1 MRGDYCCPVEATKA
15 HQLQIRFLCKQ
26 NLEKFRQPPIFSRPY
41 LSQIAPEEY
50 LQRINRFVS
59 FLDPGNVKIAA
70 AMKRYGLR
78 NLQLIADKTKIPRP
92 TVHARVSKLEKAG
105 LLRTW
110 IHPNY
115 AKLGLVR
122 AMVLLTTKPGREL
135 LAPEA
140 LRIPG
145 YWLRLIRCMGGC
157 NGYYSTHAIPFE
169 KRWDFEQYL
178 EKIVASGIA
187 TEYRILWL
195 GEAKSPLPDFGYYD
209 AKKKTWTLDWPKWLE
224 ELAAKPL
231 QTQRKDIVLSGTFDK
246 KDLIILKEL
255 VKDGRTKLTQLAH
268 LLEMTVPA
276 VKYRFDNLARS
287 GFIREYVIDML
298 PFAPEI
304 SDLYEMILDFKTKE
318 GLFHG
323 EKVLA
328 TLPIVRTLS
337 RVEGSNSI
345 AVRMYLPRIQSNNLF
360 TLLSVLSRTDVLTGF
375 TYVLLDPMTIR
386 TQTFAYKSY
395 EDRLGWHYDNMEYF
409 EELRKVSSA
418 FDKEDGM
425 RVTFQN
431 ASVPIFQ

>member
-1 MRGDYCCPVEATKA
+1 
-15 HQLQIRFLCKQ
+15 
-26 NLEKFRQPPIFSRPY
+26 

-50 LQRINRFVS
+50 LERINRFVS
-59 FLDPGNVKIAA
+59 FLDPGNIRIAT
-70 AMKRYGLR
+70 AMKKYGLR
-78 NLQLIADKTKIPRP
+78 NLQVIADKTRIPRP
-92 TVHARVSKLEKAG
+92 TVHARVSKLEKKG
-105 LLRTW
+105 FLRTW

-122 AMVLLTTKPGREL
+122 AMVLLTTKPGKEL

-145 YWLRLIRCMGGC
+145 YWLRLIRCMGDC

-187 TEYRILWL
+187 SQYRVLWL
-195 GEAKSPLPDFGYYD
+195 GEAKSPLPDFSYYD
-209 AKKKTWTLDWPKWLE
+209 ARKKIWNFDWPRWLE
-224 ELAAKPL
+224 AFAAKPT
-231 QTQRKDIVLSGTFDK
+231 QTQHRQVPPSAIFDK

-255 VKDGRTKLTQLAH
+255 VKDGRTKLSQLAP
-268 LLEMTVPA
+268 LLGMTIPA

-287 GFIREYVIDML
+287 GFIHEYVIDML

-304 SDLYEMILDFKTKE
+304 SDLYEIMLDFETRE
-318 GLFHG
+318 GLSHG
-323 EKVLA
+323 ERVLS

-345 AVRMYLPRIQSNNLF
+345 AVRMYLPRTEMNNLLAMF
-360 TLLSVLSRTDVLTGF
+360 SALSRKGVLTGF

-386 TQTFAYKSY
+386 AQTFAYKFY
-395 EDRLGWHYDNMEYF
+395 EDSTGWRYNNLEYF
-409 EELRKVSSA
+409 EDLKKVSSA
-418 FDKEDGM
+418 FNKEDGM
-425 RVTFQN
+425 QVTFQS
-431 ASVPIFQ
+431 ASVPSFQ

>member
-1 MRGDYCCPVEATKA
+1 M
-15 HQLQIRFLCKQ
+15 
-26 NLEKFRQPPIFSRPY
+26 
-41 LSQIAPEEY
+41 SQIAPEDY
-50 LQRINRFVS
+50 LERINRFVS
-59 FLDPGNVKIAA
+59 FLDPGNVKIVT
-70 AMKRYGLR
+70 AMRKYGLR
-78 NLQLIADKTKIPRP
+78 NLQLIANKTNIPRP
-92 TVHARVSKLEKAG
+92 TVHARVSKLEKEG

-145 YWLRLIRCMGGC
+145 YWLRLIRCMGEC

-187 TEYRILWL
+187 TECRVFWL
-195 GEAKSPLPDFGYYD
+195 REARSPLPDFSYYD
-209 AKKKTWTLDWPKWLE
+209 AKKKTWTFDWPRWLE
-224 ELAAKPL
+224 ELAAKPPL
-231 QTQRKDIVLSGTFDK
+231 TERKDAPLTGTFDK

-255 VKDGRTKLTQLAH
+255 IKDGRTKLSQLAR
-268 LLEMTVPA
+268 LLDMTVPA
-276 VKYRFDNLARS
+276 VKYRFDNLART
-287 GFIREYVIDML
+287 GFIHEYVIDML

-304 SDLYEMILDFKTKE
+304 SDLYEMTLDFKTRE
-318 GLFHG
+318 GLYHG
-323 EKVLA
+323 ERVLA

-345 AVRMYLPRIQSNNLF
+345 AVRMYLPRTQMNNLL
-360 TLLSVLSRTDVLTGF
+360 TLLSALSRTGILTGF

-386 TQTFAYKSY
+386 TQTFAYKFY
-395 EDRLGWHYDNMEYF
+395 EDDTGWRYDNMEYF

-418 FDKEDGM
+418 FDREDGM
-425 RVTFQN
+425 QVTFQN
-431 ASVPIFQ
+431 APVPTFQ

>member
-1 MRGDYCCPVEATKA
+1 
-15 HQLQIRFLCKQ
+15 
-26 NLEKFRQPPIFSRPY
+26 

-50 LQRINRFVS
+50 LERINRFVS
-59 FLDPGNVKIAA
+59 FLDTGNVKIAT
-70 AMKRYGLR
+70 AMKKYGLR

-115 AKLGLVR
+115 SKLGLVR
-122 AMVLLTTKPGREL
+122 AMVLLTTKPGKEL

-145 YWLRLIRCMGGC
+145 YWLRLIRCMGKY

-195 GEAKSPLPDFGYYD
+195 GEAKSPLPDFDYYD
-209 AKKKTWTLDWPKWLE
+209 AKKKTWTLDWPRWLE

-231 QTQRKDIVLSGTFDK
+231 QTQRKDTVPSGTFDK

-255 VKDGRTKLTQLAH
+255 VKDGRTKLTQLAS
-268 LLEMTVPA
+268 LLDMTVPA

-287 GFIREYVIDML
+287 GFIHEYVIDML

-304 SDLYEMILDFKTKE
+304 SDLYEMILDFKTRE

-337 RVEGSNSI
+337 RIEGSNSI
-345 AVRMYLPRIQSNNLF
+345 AVRMYLPRTQSNNLF
-360 TLLSVLSRTDVLTGF
+360 TLLSALSRTEVLTGF
-375 TYVLLDPMTIR
+375 TYVLLDPMTIQ
-386 TQTFAYKSY
+386 TQTFSYKSY
-395 EDRLGWHYDNMEYF
+395 EDDLGWRYDNIEYF

-418 FDKEDGM
+418 FDKEEGM
-425 RVTFQN
+425 RVVFQT
-431 ASVPIFQ
+431 APVPSFQ

>member
-1 MRGDYCCPVEATKA
+1 MKVL
-15 HQLQIRFLCKQ
+15 QLQIRFPCKQ
-26 NLEKFRQPPIFSRPY
+26 NLEKFRPFPIFFRPY
-41 LSQIAPEEY
+41 LSQIAPQEY
-50 LQRINRFVS
+50 LERINRFVS
-59 FLDPGNVKIAA
+59 FLDPGNVKIATE
-70 AMKRYGLR
+70 MKKYGLR
-78 NLQLIADKTKIPRP
+78 NLQLIADKTRIPRP
-92 TVHARVSKLEKAG
+92 TVHARVSRLEKEG

-140 LRIPG
+140 LRVPG
-145 YWLRLIRCMGGC
+145 YWLRLIRCMGEC
-157 NGYYSTHAIPFE
+157 NGYYSTHAIPLE

-187 TEYRILWL
+187 SEYRLLWL
-195 GEAKSPLPDFGYYD
+195 EEARSPLPDFRYYD
-209 AKKKTWTLDWPKWLE
+209 AKKKTWTFDWPGWLE
-224 ELAAKPL
+224 ALAAKPG
-231 QTQRKDIVLSGTFDK
+231 QTRRKDPSVPGTFDK

-255 VKDGRTKLTQLAH
+255 VKDGRTKLTQLAS
-268 LLEMTVPA
+268 LLDMTVPA

-287 GFIREYVIDML
+287 GFIHEYVIDML

-304 SDLYEMILDFKTKE
+304 SELIEMILDFKTRK

-337 RVEGSNSI
+337 RIEGSNSI
-345 AVRMYLPRIQSNNLF
+345 AVRMYLPRTQSNNLF
-360 TLLSVLSRTDVLTGF
+360 TLLSALSRTEVLTGF
-375 TYVLLDPMTIR
+375 TYVLLDPMTIQ
-386 TQTFAYKSY
+386 TQTFSYKSY
-395 EDRLGWHYDNMEYF
+395 EDDLGWRYDNIEYF

-418 FDKEDGM
+418 FDKEEGM
-425 RVTFQN
+425 R
-431 ASVPIFQ
+431 

>member
-1 MRGDYCCPVEATKA
+1 MKVL
-15 HQLQIRFLCKQ
+15 QLQIRFPCKQ
-26 NLEKFRQPPIFSRPY
+26 NLEKFRPFPIFFRPY
-41 LSQIAPEEY
+41 LSQIAPQEY
-50 LQRINRFVS
+50 LERINRFVS
-59 FLDPGNVKIAA
+59 FLDPGNVKIAT
-70 AMKRYGLR
+70 AMKKYGLR
-78 NLQLIADKTKIPRP
+78 NLQLIADKTRIPRP
-92 TVHARVSKLEKAG
+92 TVHARVSRLEKEG

-145 YWLRLIRCMGGC
+145 YWLRLIRCMGEC
-157 NGYYSTHAIPFE
+157 NGYYSTHAIPFG

-187 TEYRILWL
+187 TRYRVLWL
-195 GEAKSPLPDFGYYD
+195 GEAISPLPDFSYYD
-209 AKKKTWTLDWPKWLE
+209 AMKKTWTFDWPRWLQ

-231 QTQRKDIVLSGTFDK
+231 HTQRKEAQLGGGFDK

-255 VKDGRTKLTQLAH
+255 VKDGRTKLTQLAR
-268 LLEMTVPA
+268 LLDMTVPA
-276 VKYRFDNLARS
+276 VKYRFDNLERS

-304 SDLYEMILDFKTKE
+304 SDLYEMVLDFKTRE
-318 GLFHG
+318 GLGHG
-323 EKVLA
+323 ERVLS

-345 AVRMYLPRIQSNNLF
+345 AVRMYLPRAEMNNLL
-360 TLLSVLSRTDVLTGF
+360 TMLSALSRTGVLAGF
-375 TYVLLDPMTIR
+375 TFVMLDPMTIR
-386 TQTFAYKSY
+386 AQTFSY
-395 EDRLGWHYDNMEYF
+395 EFYEDNTGWRYDNLEYF
-409 EELRKVSSA
+409 EQLRRVSSA
-418 FDKEDGM
+418 FDKEEDIQ
-425 RVTFQN
+425 VTFQ
-431 ASVPIFQ
+431 SSPVMSFQ

>member
-1 MRGDYCCPVEATKA
+1 
-15 HQLQIRFLCKQ
+15 
-26 NLEKFRQPPIFSRPY
+26 
-41 LSQIAPEEY
+41 LSQITPGEY
-50 LQRINRFVS
+50 LEKINRFVS
-59 FLDPGNVKIAA
+59 FLDPENVKIATA
-70 AMKRYGLR
+70 LKKYGLR

-122 AMVLLTTKPGREL
+122 AMVLISTKPGREL
-135 LAPEA
+135 LVPEA

-145 YWLRLIRCMGGC
+145 YWLRLIRCMGEC

-178 EKIVASGIA
+178 EKIVASGVA
-187 TEYRILWL
+187 TEYRVLWL
-195 GEAKSPLPDFGYYD
+195 EEAKSPLPDFGYYD
-209 AKKKTWTLDWPKWLE
+209 AKKKTWTLDWARWLE
-224 ELAAKPL
+224 ELAARPI
-231 QTQRKDIVLSGTFDK
+231 QTQRKDTALSGNFDK

-255 VKDGRTKLTQLAH
+255 VKDGRTKLTRLAG
-268 LLEMTVPA
+268 LLDMTVPA
-276 VKYRFDNLARS
+276 VKYRFDNLART
-287 GFIREYVIDML
+287 GFIHEYVIDML

-304 SDLYEMILDFKTKE
+304 SDLYEMILDFKTRE
-318 GLFHG
+318 GLSHG

-345 AVRMYLPRIQSNNLF
+345 AVRMYLPRTQSNNLF
-360 TLLSVLSRTDVLTGF
+360 TLLSALSRTEVLTGF

-386 TQTFAYKSY
+386 AQTFSY
-395 EDRLGWHYDNMEYF
+395 ESYDDGSGWRYNNMEFF
-409 EELRKVSSA
+409 EQLRKVSSA
-418 FDKEDGM
+418 FDKQDAM
-425 RVTFQN
+425 HVNFQN
-431 ASVPIFQ
+431 ASVPLFQ